1 MKTSPDD
8 AAAAAAGAAA
18 LGAAPSQSAL
28 SVMTSRTA
36 PASLASSA
44 KQPLQEK
51 ERQKQ
56 QWNTKNLPARLAA
69 DLASATTA
77 GALIAP
83 IISIIDRSIME
94 NASGRA
100 ASLSAS
106 LRASLAALL
115 TRPRPVLFSRPT
127 SLVLLLYAGTYL
139 TANALDTFTSAARAR
154 PASAVSAGPAK
165 FAASSAANVALCVYK
180 DRQFVRLFG
189 AVSSAASSARPV
201 PLPCYALF
209 TLRDCITIFA
219 SFNLPPLLAP
229 RIDQRLS
236 SDLRRHISGL
246 TAAQFLAPAA
256 VQLLSTPL
264 HLLGLDLYNRPS
276 AATGQLPGPS
286 WRDRW
291 AAVRANWLVSAAA
304 RVCRIVP
311 AFGVGGVVNTK
322 VRRGLMERLE

>member
-8 AAAAAAGAAA
+8 DDAAAGAAA

-28 SVMTSRTA
+28 SVMASRTA
-36 PASLASSA
+36 PASLPSSA

-51 ERQKQ
+51 ETQKQ

-115 TRPRPVLFSRPT
+115 TRPRSVLFSRPT

-165 FAASSAANVALCVYK
+165 FVASLSASSAP
-180 DRQFVRLFG
+180 
-189 AVSSAASSARPV
+189 SRPLRPRPGPS

-219 SFNLPPLLAP
+219 SFNLPPLLAS

-256 VQLLSTPL
+256 VQLVSTPL

>member
-1 MKTSPDD
+1 MKTSTHED
-8 AAAAAAGAAA
+8 G
-18 LGAAPSQSAL
+18 LGGAAPAQPPTVP
-28 SVMTSRTA
+28 VM
-36 PASLASSA
+36 ASSRSA
-44 KQPLQEK
+44 ASSSPGPPSSPSS
-51 ERQKQ
+51 KQ
-56 QWNTKNLPARLAA
+56 QLQQKHWNTKNLPARLAA
-69 DLASATTA
+69 DLASALTA

-83 IISIIDRSIME
+83 VISIIDRSIME

-100 ASLSAS
+100 PSLSAS
-106 LRASLAALL
+106 LRASFAALL
-115 TRPRPVLFSRPT
+115 TRPRSVLFSRPT

-139 TANALDTFTSAARAR
+139 TANALDTFTSAARGR

-165 FAASSAANVALCVYK
+165 FAASSVANVGLCVYK

-189 AVSSAASSARPV
+189 AVVSSSAAASAARPV

-229 RIDQRLS
+229 HIDHRLS
-236 SDLRRHISGL
+236 SDLRRHVSGL

-256 VQLLSTPL
+256 VQLVSTPL

-276 AATGQLPGPS
+276 GGTAGHLPPPS

-322 VRRGLMERLE
+322 VRRGFMERLE